1 MLGLESYDLAI
12 ATEDSE
18 ARKKMLELPPFY
30 FTILTNRN
38 TSSRTCGDGNAVEE
52 ACLAWTWQPRQEWLE
67 QQTAELRNRA
77 VEPNKNDFA
86 AL

>member
-52 ACLAWTWQPRQEWLE
+52 ACLA
-67 QQTAELRNRA
+67 
-77 VEPNKNDFA
+77 
-86 AL
+86 